1 MHEVSKQTIETA
13 QKHAQKS
20 IEHSKEVQEL
30 AKSLQTDDQIEPEQK
45 ERIKA
50 YGETMHE
57 HAQKFQE
64 LAHRL
69 IKDPSTDVFS
79 EVVEEHIK
87 VNQAHIEAIKEF
99 QKIEPP
105 A

>member
-20 IEHSKEVQEL
+20 IEHSKEIQEL
-30 AKSLQTDDQIEPEQK
+30 GKSLQTDDQIEPEQK
-45 ERIKA
+45 ERIQA

-57 HAQKFQE
+57 HTQKFQE

-69 IKDPSTDVFS
+69 TEDPSTDLFS
-79 EVVEEHIK
+79 ETVKEHIK
-87 VNQAHIEAIKEF
+87 VNQVHIEAMKEF

>member
-30 AKSLQTDDQIEPEQK
+30 GKSLKTDDQIEPEQK
-45 ERIKA
+45 ERIEA

-57 HAQKFQE
+57 HAQEFQD

-69 IKDPSTDVFS
+69 TEDPSTDVFS
-79 EVVEEHIK
+79 EAVKEHIK
-87 VNQAHIEAIKEF
+87 VNEAHIKAIKEF
-99 QKIEPP
+99 NEIQPP

>member
-20 IEHSKEVQEL
+20 LEHSKEVQEL
-30 AKSLQTDDQIEPEQK
+30 GNSLETDNQIEQEQK
-45 ERIKA
+45 ERIEA

-57 HAQKFQE
+57 HAQKFQN

-69 IKDPSTDVFS
+69 TADPSIDVFS
-79 EVVEEHIK
+79 ETVKEHIK
-87 VNQAHIEAIKEF
+87 VNQAHIKAIEEF
-99 QKIEPP
+99 EKIQPP

>member
-13 QKHAQKS
+13 QKHAQQS
-20 IEHSKEVQEL
+20 IEHSKQVQEL
-30 AKSLQTDDQIEPEQK
+30 GKGLQTDDQIEPEQK
-45 ERIKA
+45 ERIEA
-50 YGETMHE
+50 YGETMHK

-69 IKDPSTDVFS
+69 TDDPSTDVFS
-79 EVVEEHIK
+79 EAVEEHIK
-87 VNQAHIEAIKEF
+87 VNQAHIKAIKKF
-99 QKIEPP
+99 QKIELP